1 MTAGQHH
8 LLQERGR
15 QFGIEEAGAYSGGS
29 HGGQLDG
36 SRLTQFLRANSKLFL
51 GIMATSLSLSAL
63 YTVQQDPVFETKASV
78 LLDQRKKQVV
88 KGLDDVVS
96 ALPAESSIVDTEV
109 EMLTSSGMAAQVARK
124 AGLIPD
130 IPVER
135 MSLQQQEDAALVVTD
150 ILKNRAISRVGLTYI
165 IDIRYRSSD
174 PETAQRMANLYAQ
187 MYINSQ
193 VGVRVEENTKVRR
206 HLESEIARLRLQV
219 LSADT
224 AVAAYKARTGLNGN
238 TAAGTL
244 TEQEISSYNQTLAM
258 AQAQAAEDG
267 RRADIARVQI
277 GRGVDNLG
285 ELNAPSMSNLRA
297 QQAQVSAL
305 VAQLASRYG
314 PNHPELITARQ
325 QLEDIDRLIA
335 GQGARVVSGLQAQAQ
350 ASAGR
355 AAEIAGKLSSTEGKL
370 AGADKAAV
378 QLRALESEVAA
389 PKALLD
395 AYLSRLAQI
404 STQSGIEQADAR
416 ITAYAPLPIQKSGPS
431 WFFNLAIGAFLGLII
446 FAIVA
451 LIRQV
456 FAVGVSSAEEVET
469 IFGVEFLAA
478 MPRLRSGD
486 DLTIINQVVEAP
498 NSPYSE
504 SVRALAA
511 GLFRPGQEQPRVIAL
526 TSPQA
531 SEGKSTTAI
540 AFGRSQAAKG
550 RRVLIVDCDLQ
561 RPTFHQRFGFGRM
574 GPGLVEVLRG
584 EAEMADCLVD
594 DTLTPARFLPT
605 GEVVEAGQSIDFDQL
620 AAMVAQ
626 ARAHFDLIVL
636 DLPPVLQVADA
647 RVIAAVS
654 DGVVLLTRW
663 RHTSRQAIEFAIT
676 VLTRSGSPVL
686 GLVLTE
692 VPATSEAMM
701 GNYSEPLVGKLR
713 FVGG

>member
-8 LLQERGR
+8 ALAERGR
-15 QFGIEEAGAYSGGS
+15 HFTPDDAPGYAAGS

-36 SRLTQFLRANSKLFL
+36 SRLTRFLRDNYKLFL
-51 GIMATSLSLSAL
+51 GIMAVALGLAAL
-63 YTVQQDPVFETKASV
+63 YTLRQDPVFETKASV

-88 KGLDDVVS
+88 QGLDDVLS
-96 ALPAESSIVDTEV
+96 PLPADSSVVDTEV
-109 EMLTSSGMAAQVARK
+109 EMLSSSGMAFQVARK

-130 IPVER
+130 VPVDR
-135 MSLQQQEDAALVVTD
+135 MTQQQQEDAALVVRD
-150 ILKNRAISRVGLTYI
+150 VLESRAISRVGLTYL

-174 PETAQRMANLYAQ
+174 PETAQRMANLYART
-187 MYINSQ
+187 YIDSQ
-193 VGVRVEENTKVRR
+193 VGVRVDENTKVRR
-206 HLESEIARLRLQV
+206 PLESEIARLRSQV
-219 LSADT
+219 MSADA

-244 TEQEISSYNQTLAM
+244 TEQEISSYNQTLAL
-258 AQAQAAEDG
+258 ARAQAAEDS
-267 RRADIARVQI
+267 RRVEVARSQI
-277 GRGVDNLG
+277 SHGVDNLG
-285 ELNAPSMSNLRA
+285 ELNMPSMTDLRA
-297 QQAQVSAL
+297 QQATASSL

-325 QLEDIDRLIA
+325 QLADINRLIA
-335 GQGARVVSGLQAQAQ
+335 SQGTRVVSGLQAQAQ
-350 ASAGR
+350 ASEGR

-395 AYLSRLAQI
+395 AYMSRLAQI

-416 ITAYAPLPIQKSGPS
+416 ITAYAPLPIEASGPS
-431 WFFNLAIGAFLGLII
+431 WLVNLAVGAFLGAIV

-451 LIRQV
+451 LIKQV
-456 FAVGVSSAEEVET
+456 FAVGVSSAEEVES

-478 MPRLRSGD
+478 VPRLRSGD
-486 DLTIINQVVEAP
+486 DMTIINQVVEAP
-498 NSPYSE
+498 NSPYAE
-504 SVRALAA
+504 SLRALAA
-511 GLFRPGQEQPRVIAL
+511 GIFTPGQEQPRVIAL

-540 AFGRSQAAKG
+540 ALGRSQALRG
-550 RRVLIVDCDLQ
+550 RRVLVVDCDLQ
-561 RPTFHQRFGFGRM
+561 RPTFHQRFGFGQF

-584 EAEMADCLVD
+584 EANMADCLVD
-594 DTLTPARFLPT
+594 DTLTPARFLPA
-605 GEVVEAGQSIDFDQL
+605 GEIVEPGQSIDFAQL
-620 AAMVAQ
+620 ETLVAE
-626 ARAHFDLIVL
+626 ARTHFDLVVL
-636 DLPPVLQVADA
+636 DLPPVLQVAEA

-663 RHTSRQAIEFAIT
+663 KHTSRQAIEYAIT
-676 VLTRSGSPVL
+676 VLVRSGNPVL

-692 VPATSEAMM
+692 VPASSEIMM
-701 GNYSEPLVGKLR
+701 GSYSEPAVGKLR
-713 FVGG
+713 FAGS